1 MAKGAFL
8 FNVLA
13 EKYAKSPIGDMASY
27 EKKLALT
34 RKYFTPESEV
44 FEFGAGTGSTALLH
58 APYVKHIYSTDYAKK
73 MIAIANRNKAEQG
86 IENVDFAVADIN

>member
-1 MAKGAFL
+1 
-8 FNVLA
+8 
-13 EKYAKSPIGDMASY
+13 
-27 EKKLALT
+27 
-34 RKYFTPESEV
+34 V